1 MSHLLIYFTQEA
13 LSAVN
18 FITQAP
24 LRATG
29 SYAADTT
36 MGANS
41 SSHEGLANNRNLAR
55 PHKEETPFRLLTIRI
70 LRARNIQKADIFT
83 ESDCYV
89 CLSLPT
95 ATSEKVRT
103 ITVSN
108 SKNPVWNQSFC
119 YRIDSRV
126 KNILELKVCDE
137 DTFTKDDHLFTVLF
151 DVGKLQTGRTSRV
164 NFNLNPATQEEL
176 EVEFTLQ
183 PIPDD
188 PENIITNGTLVS
200 REVSCLEV
208 TVDIE
213 KLKEQY
219 TEGDLTLTI
228 KGSYEETQKIPL
240 APDTRPSNR
249 TVIQFHCIKNHQSNL
264 EIILPKKMQ
273 WSKLASFKGNSDS
286 NISVVLPLDELPMEK
301 TITLRKDTTFDLHVK
316 AKDWSKDLDVR
327 LAYDLCAEEQ
337 NFLTK
342 RRKYVATAV
351 KKILQLKEKLQD
363 DELPVVAIM
372 TTGGGTRSFAAMYG
386 SLLGLQ
392 KLNFLDCITY
402 LTGLSGTTWT
412 MGNLYED
419 ADWSQKYLEEAILKA
434 RKQVTKSKLN
444 SFSMDKLK
452 YYYNEL
458 KQRSEEGHNTSFIDL
473 WGLVIESMLHD
484 EKDNSTISGQR
495 MAVNEGQNP
504 LPIYLTVNL
513 KDQYS
518 AQDYKEWL
526 EFTPYEVGNFK
537 YGAYTHS
544 EDFGSEYFMGRLMKK
559 LPESRICFMQ
569 GMWSSIFSMDFM
581 YFWNLAHNSEDFWSR
596 WTKDKVEDID
606 ASLSPSGPRDLE
618 TRKITPQGQLSY
630 ALRDVLTGRP
640 TIAEYPNFLKGFQ
653 FHEEYLKNE
662 HFSAWKDTVVDDYA
676 NQLME
681 TAEHALSLVD
691 TGFFINTSY
700 PPLLRPERKV
710 DLILHLNYTGG
721 SQTLNLDQFSTYIAK
736 LGIPFP
742 NMELSE
748 EDKKN
753 LKECYWFEDTDN
765 AAAPIV
771 LFFPLTNDTFRK
783 YKEPGVERSPTDMEE
798 GNVDVSS
805 FHSPFATREV
815 TFSEEN
821 FDRLVKLTEYNIL
834 NNENKIVEA
843 LRVAVERRKKQKL

>member
-1 MSHLLIYFTQEA
+1 MSHPFIYFTQEA

-41 SSHEGLANNRNLAR
+41 SSPEGLANNRNLAR
-55 PHKEETPFRLLTIRI
+55 PQREETPFRLLTIRI

-126 KNILELKVCDE
+126 KNVLELKVCDE
-137 DTFTKDDHLFTVLF
+137 DTFSKDDHLFTVLF

-183 PIPDD
+183 PMVQRQPRVAAAAARNTASAPVPRGGGNEGGLLATGTRWIRWIRSIDIPR
-188 PENIITNGTLVS
+188 PPGFA

-213 KLKEQY
+213 KLKGQY

-240 APDTRPSNR
+240 APDTRLSNR

-264 EIILPKKMQ
+264 EIILTKKMQ
-273 WSKLASFKGNSDS
+273 WSKLASFKGNSES
-286 NISVVLPLDELPMEK
+286 NISVVLPLNKLPIEK
-301 TITLRKDTTFDLHVK
+301 TITLRKDRTFDLHVK

-342 RRKYVATAV
+342 RRKYVATAL

-392 KLNFLDCITY
+392 KLNLLDCITY

-452 YYYNEL
+452 YYYKEL
-458 KQRSEEGHNTSFIDL
+458 KQRSEEGYNTSFIDL

-518 AQDYKEWL
+518 AQDYK
-526 EFTPYEVGNFK
+526 
-537 YGAYTHS
+537 
-544 EDFGSEYFMGRLMKK
+544 
-559 LPESRICFMQ
+559 
-569 GMWSSIFSMDFM
+569 
-581 YFWNLAHNSEDFWSR
+581 
-596 WTKDKVEDID
+596 
-606 ASLSPSGPRDLE
+606 
-618 TRKITPQGQLSY
+618 
-630 ALRDVLTGRP
+630 
-640 TIAEYPNFLKGFQ
+640 
-653 FHEEYLKNE
+653 
-662 HFSAWKDTVVDDYA
+662 
-676 NQLME
+676 
-681 TAEHALSLVD
+681 
-691 TGFFINTSY
+691 
-700 PPLLRPERKV
+700 
-710 DLILHLNYTGG
+710 
-721 SQTLNLDQFSTYIAK
+721 
-736 LGIPFP
+736 
-742 NMELSE
+742 
-748 EDKKN
+748 
-753 LKECYWFEDTDN
+753 
-765 AAAPIV
+765 
-771 LFFPLTNDTFRK
+771 
-783 YKEPGVERSPTDMEE
+783 
-798 GNVDVSS
+798 GNV
-805 FHSPFATREV
+805 AII
-815 TFSEEN
+815 N
-821 FDRLVKLTEYNIL
+821 
-834 NNENKIVEA
+834 
-843 LRVAVERRKKQKL
+843 

>member
-41 SSHEGLANNRNLAR
+41 SSPEGLANNRNLAR

-183 PIPDD
+183 PMVQRQPRVAAAARTTAPPPVPRGGDNEGGLIA
-188 PENIITNGTLVS
+188 TGT
-200 REVSCLEV
+200 RW
-208 TVDIE
+208 IRWIR
-213 KLKEQY
+213 K
-219 TEGDLTLTI
+219 GDLTLTI

-240 APDTRPSNR
+240 APDTRLSNR

-273 WSKLASFKGNSDS
+273 WSKLASFKGNSES
-286 NISVVLPLDELPMEK
+286 NISVVLPLDELPIEK
-301 TITLRKDTTFDLHVK
+301 TITLRKVNYANHLNCDFGSNAK
-316 AKDWSKDLDVR
+316 AMYCRSKDLDVR

-392 KLNFLDCITY
+392 KLNLLDCITY

-569 GMWSSIFSMDFM
+569 
-581 YFWNLAHNSEDFWSR
+581 
-596 WTKDKVEDID
+596 D

-630 ALRDVLTGRP
+630 GLRDVLTGRP

-662 HFSAWKDTVVDDYA
+662 HFSAWKDTVVDDYP

-748 EDKKN
+748 EDKQN
-753 LKECYWFEDTDN
+753 LKECYWFADTDN
-765 AAAPIV
+765 TAAPIV

-783 YKEPGVERSPTDMEE
+783 YKEPGVERNPTDMEE

-843 LRVAVERRKKQKL
+843 LRVAVERRKKWKL

>member
-1 MSHLLIYFTQEA
+1 MEYPGRR
-13 LSAVN
+13 LSWLA
-18 FITQAP
+18 
-24 LRATG
+24 G
-29 SYAADTT
+29 SLSR
-36 MGANS
+36 S
-41 SSHEGLANNRNLAR
+41 S
-55 PHKEETPFRLLTIRI
+55 PDC
-70 LRARNIQKADIFT
+70 NISQG
-83 ESDCYV
+83 
-89 CLSLPT
+89 
-95 ATSEKVRT
+95 
-103 ITVSN
+103 
-108 SKNPVWNQSFC
+108 NQM
-119 YRIDSRV
+119 DSTL
-126 KNILELKVCDE
+126 NEHICDE

-151 DVGKLQTGRTSRV
+151 DVGKLQTGILNNWIIDKIDFWTKPFLKQV
-164 NFNLNPATQEEL
+164 NYLC
-176 EVEFTLQ
+176 FTFF
-183 PIPDD
+183 
-188 PENIITNGTLVS
+188 
-200 REVSCLEV
+200 CL
-208 TVDIE
+208 
-213 KLKEQY
+213 
-219 TEGDLTLTI
+219 EGDLTLTI

-240 APDTRPSNR
+240 VSYANHLNCNFGSN
-249 TVIQFHCIKNHQSNL
+249 
-264 EIILPKKMQ
+264 
-273 WSKLASFKGNSDS
+273 A
-286 NISVVLPLDELPMEK
+286 
-301 TITLRKDTTFDLHVK
+301 K
-316 AKDWSKDLDVR
+316 AMYCRSKDLDVR

-392 KLNFLDCITY
+392 KLNLLDCITY

-630 ALRDVLTGRP
+630 GLRDVLTGRP

-662 HFSAWKDTVVDDYA
+662 HFSAWKDTVVDDYP

-721 SQTLNLDQFSTYIAK
+721 SQTL

-843 LRVAVERRKKQKL
+843 LCVAVERRKKRKL